1 MVVADAVVRLIPGA
15 LGDEM
20 SNVDESFSTAEDG
33 GLLEYAQYTRPAEFN
48 GGRAAGARERRSR
61 KVDAWRVRMP
71 SSAPAAGVP
80 I

>member
-48 GGRAAGARERRSR
+48 GEGRARRACERRSCQGR
-61 KVDAWRVRMP
+61 CLA
-71 SSAPAAGVP
+71 S
-80 I
+80 